1 MVIPSYSL
9 YDFGPRNENEP
20 TLQQTVE
27 HVYQQANEQV
37 RKLQSLKEEH
47 DVSAAALHK
56 LVAEASETA
65 HKLMHTS
72 LQVAHKVLLQRS
84 ATSKE
89 KCEAAQ
95 ESKDMA
101 EKADLVRENCKAALG
116 SLGNSAADYA
126 GGEDRAHGQED
137 VHSANLTKAEGQ
149 AKRGA
154 PPQSSE
160 EAEEEQPPQKK

>member
-27 HVYQQANEQV
+27 HVHQQAKEQII
-37 RKLQSLKEEH
+37 KLQTWKEQY

-56 LVAEASETA
+56 LVAEANETA
-65 HKLMHTS
+65 HTLMHTS

-95 ESKDMA
+95 ESKDLA
-101 EKADLVRENCKAALG
+101 EKADLLREILPRSMRVERTAHT
-116 SLGNSAADYA
+116 
-126 GGEDRAHGQED
+126 DRKMYTARTSPKLK
-137 VHSANLTKAEGQ
+137 VK
-149 AKRGA
+149 
-154 PPQSSE
+154 
-160 EAEEEQPPQKK
+160 